1 MSTAS
6 QLITRASNQLLS
18 GTIEERNK
26 ITNILSTSETSV
38 IFQYDLGGIRSGAVI
53 EVDSEL
59 MYVWDAASGTK
70 TVTVERGYNGTT
82 AATHAVGAVA
92 KINPRFPR
100 SLMFEALKQD
110 ILDLSSPVNGLYAV
124 VVRSIE
130 YNGSDRMIE
139 LPAMPQTV
147 FEVMDIRLEYLT
159 TDQPL
164 LHKVRMERN
173 VQMVTAN
180 GPRDVLVFDES
191 VMAGTIWYTTKEEF
205 APLTVESAELSTLS
219 IPASLED
226 ILEMG
231 TMIRCMSSREI
242 KRNFIESQGD
252 TRRSDEVPAGSVSN
266 SANNLI
272 RLRRDRIIA
281 EAARLGRQYPLKIRK

>member
-6 QLITRASNQLLS
+6 QIITRASNQLLS

-26 ITNILSTSETSV
+26 VSNSLSTSDTSLTLL
-38 IFQYDLGGIRSGAVI
+38 YDLGGIRAGAVI

-70 TVTVERGYNGTT
+70 TITVDRGYNGTT
-82 AATHAVGAVA
+82 VATHAANAIA

-100 SLMFEALKQD
+100 SMMLEALKND
-110 ILDLSSPVNGLYAV
+110 IIDLSSPVNGLYAT
-124 VVRSIE
+124 VVRSVA

-139 LPAMPQTV
+139 MPSITPTV
-147 FEVMDIRLEYLT
+147 FEVMDIRLEYLNSDHPSLT
-159 TDQPL
+159 R
-164 LHKVRMERN
+164 VRHERN
-173 VQMVTAN
+173 VQLVTAN

-191 VMAGTIWYTTKEEF
+191 VMAGTVWYTTKEEF
-205 APLTVESAELSTLS
+205 SPLTSEATELSTLS
-219 IPASLED
+219 IPSNLED
-226 ILEMG
+226 ILELG

-252 TRRSDEVPAGSVSN
+252 TRRSDEVPPGSTSN
-266 SANNLI
+266 SINNLV

-281 EAARLGRQYPLKIRK
+281 EAARLGRQYPLKIRR